1 MTPKVERCRNPPSGS
16 QARIVRLAT
25 APARRRAARHRSR
38 ALRPLQSLSAHR
50 CAPAQARASSRN
62 ASRAGCARAGSQ
74 SRSTRCSRTP
84 EASGTHV
91 SPAGSAPRIDSDA
104 IWTPRPSWGTRVHTL
119 AAMSELEII
128 ALFTPTEDHVHSVED
143 LLKAA
148 VAPSRA
154 EPGNVA
160 YTVRRLEGTP
170 ARFAVLERW
179 ADDEAF
185 AAHDPLLTTP
195 TTS

>member
-1 MTPKVERCRNPPSGS
+1 
-16 QARIVRLAT
+16 
-25 APARRRAARHRSR
+25 
-38 ALRPLQSLSAHR
+38 
-50 CAPAQARASSRN
+50 
-62 ASRAGCARAGSQ
+62 
-74 SRSTRCSRTP
+74 
-84 EASGTHV
+84 
-91 SPAGSAPRIDSDA
+91 
-104 IWTPRPSWGTRVHTL
+104 
-119 AAMSELEII
+119 MSELEIM

-160 YTVRRLEGTP
+160 YAVRRLEGTP

-185 AAHDPLLTTP
+185 AAHGRAPHIRRLLDRTDELLTGP
-195 TTS
+195 PELLRFAAGEVA